1 MTLETIMTEIRDE
14 LKESNRLKREQ
25 NKAFEG
31 YSLNEDYEKDKAETE
46 RTTDTES
53 SKENE
58 SKSENIEP
66 DSNVPDESE
75 MKKAVAKIIK
85 GTDKEKKDKLKAKIK
100 EIGAKKVSDIQPEQR
115 QDIIDYVAEL
125 END

>member
-1 MTLETIMTEIRDE
+1 MTLEAIMTEIRDE

-25 NKAFEG
+25 SKAFEG

-46 RTTDTES
+46 WPTNTES

-58 SKSENIEP
+58 SKSENVEP
-66 DSNVPDESE
+66 NSTIPDESE

-85 GTDKEKKDKLKAKIK
+85 GTDTDKKDKLKAKIK
-100 EIGAKKVSDIQPEQR
+100 EIGAKKVSDIKPEQR
-115 QDIIDYVAEL
+115 QIIIDYIEEL
-125 END
+125 